1 LTSLLRGK
9 ITVTGLAKMIL
20 DGVLINLAVLT
31 AFATRLLYIIATSNS
46 ATDIGYRET
55 LWSYMKVYGSSFW
68 LLTLLCLI
76 VFAFNGFYTYGR
88 FYRGRYKVLVI
99 AQAVSI
105 AYLLFGMLTY
115 ISQGPLL
122 YFMAEYL
129 NIPRGV
135 LITSWGLTIVFLIAS
150 RAWVFIWKRL
160 IRSDSRLLASGEHK
174 INRVL
179 VIGGA
184 GYIGS
189 ALLPMLLE
197 KGYQVRLLDLLL
209 YGEEPISPY
218 MDHPRLELLQ
228 ADFRQIDAV
237 VSAMQN
243 VDAVIHLGAIVGD
256 PACALDEGLT
266 VEINL
271 MATRMIAEVAKG
283 CQVRHFIFASTCS
296 VYGASEH
303 MLDEYSELKPV
314 SLYAKSKAASE
325 KMLLKMVDDR
335 FSPVILRFSTVYGLS
350 GRYRFDLV
358 VNLLTGKAL
367 VDNEI
372 TIFGGNQWRSFV
384 HVEDSARAIMRVLEA
399 PPEIVRN
406 QIFNVGS
413 NEQNYTIAHIGEMIH
428 QHVPRAHVINK
439 GDEVDPN
446 NYKVS
451 FNKIQR
457 MLGFKP
463 KWSVEQGIAQVA
475 NAIESGAVKDYK
487 APQYSN
493 IKFFT
498 GPGLAILDRHE
509 NGWAYRLLDET
520 EENIAAEQP
529 DRIVIPT

>member
-1 LTSLLRGK
+1 LNNWLRGK
-9 ITVTGLAKMIL
+9 ISITALAKMVL
-20 DGVLINLAVLT
+20 DGVLINLAILT
-31 AFATRLLYIIATSNS
+31 ALSTRLLYIIATYTQTEINYS
-46 ATDIGYRET
+46 ET
-55 LWSYMKVYGSSFW
+55 LWSYMKMYGGSSW
-68 LLTLLCLI
+68 LLTLICLA
-76 VFAFNGFYTYGR
+76 VFTLNGFYTYGR

-122 YFMAEYL
+122 LFLAEYL

-150 RAWVFIWKRL
+150 RAWVVIWKRM
-160 IRSDSRLLASGEHK
+160 IRVDSRLLSAGDTK

-197 KGYQVRLLDLLL
+197 KGYRVRLLDLLL
-209 YGEEPISPY
+209 YGDEPIQPFL
-218 MDHPRLELLQ
+218 DHPHLELVQ
-228 ADFRQIDAV
+228 ADFRHIDVV
-237 VSAMQN
+237 VSAMQD

-283 CQVRHFIFASTCS
+283 SRVQHFIFASTCS

-303 MLDEYSELKPV
+303 MLDEFSELRPI

-325 KMLLKMVDDR
+325 KMLLKMTDDR

-358 VNLLTGKAL
+358 VNLLTAKAL
-367 VDNEI
+367 VDREI
-372 TIFGGNQWRSFV
+372 TVFGGNQWRSFV
-384 HVEDSARAIMRVLEA
+384 HVEDSARAIMSVLEA
-399 PPEIVRN
+399 RPEVVRN

-413 NEQNYTIAHIGEMIH
+413 NEQNFTIADIGNMIYE
-428 QHVPRAHVINK
+428 QVPIAQIINK

-446 NYKVS
+446 NYKVN
-451 FNKIQR
+451 FTKIHR
-457 MLGFKP
+457 ILGFKP
-463 KWSVEQGIAQVA
+463 KWSIEQGISQVA
-475 NAIESGAVKDYK
+475 YAIQSGAVKDYK
-487 APQYSN
+487 SPQYSN

-509 NGWAYRLLDET
+509 NGWANRLLDET
-520 EENIAAEQP
+520 QEDLYTEQ
-529 DRIVIPT
+529 DRSFVVTP

>member
-1 LTSLLRGK
+1 LFNWFRGK
-9 ITVTGLAKMIL
+9 ITVAGLAKMVL
-20 DGVLINLAVLT
+20 DGVLINLAILT
-31 AFATRLLYIIATSNS
+31 ALATRLLYIIATYTPTEINYS
-46 ATDIGYRET
+46 ET
-55 LWSYMKVYGSSFW
+55 LWSYVKMYGGSSW
-68 LLTLLCLI
+68 LLTLICLI
-76 VFAFNGFYTYGR
+76 LFTVNGFYTYGR

-99 AQAVSI
+99 TQAVSI

-115 ISQGPLL
+115 IAQGPLL
-122 YFMAEYL
+122 GFMAEYL

-135 LITSWGLTIVFLIAS
+135 LIIAWGLSILFLIAS
-150 RAWVFIWKRL
+150 RAWVVIWKRM
-160 IRSDSRLLASGEHK
+160 IRVDSRLLASGDIK

-197 KGYQVRLLDLLL
+197 KGYRVRLLDLML
-209 YGEEPISPY
+209 YGDEPIQPY
-218 MDHPRLELLQ
+218 LDHPHLELVQ
-228 ADFRQIDAV
+228 ADFRHIDVV
-237 VSAMQN
+237 VSAMQD

-283 CQVRHFIFASTCS
+283 SQVRHFIFASTCS

-303 MLDEYSELKPV
+303 MLDEFSELRPN

-325 KMLLKMVDDR
+325 KMLLKMADDR

-358 VNLLTGKAL
+358 VNLLTAKAL
-367 VDNEI
+367 VDREI
-372 TIFGGNQWRSFV
+372 TVFGGNQWRSFI
-384 HVEDSARAIMRVLEA
+384 HVEDSARAILNVLEA
-399 PPEIVRN
+399 SPDVVRN
-406 QIFNVGS
+406 QVFNVGS
-413 NEQNYTIAHIGEMIH
+413 NEQNYTIADIGDMIH
-428 QHVPRAHVINK
+428 DRVPSAQIINK

-446 NYKVS
+446 NYKVN
-451 FNKIQR
+451 FTKIQR
-457 MLGFKP
+457 MLGFRP
-463 KWSVEQGIAQVA
+463 KWTIEQGIAQVA

-509 NGWAYRLLDET
+509 NGWANRLLDET
-520 EENIAAEQP
+520 EEDAYTEQSGSF
-529 DRIVIPT
+529 VPTP